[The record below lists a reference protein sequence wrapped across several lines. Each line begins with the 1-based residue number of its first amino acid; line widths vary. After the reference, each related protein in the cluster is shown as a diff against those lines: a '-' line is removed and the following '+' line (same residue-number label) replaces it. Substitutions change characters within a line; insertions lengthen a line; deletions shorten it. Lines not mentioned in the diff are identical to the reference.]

1 MKYLY
6 VLFFLVNSFLSF
18 AEKELD
24 TIHYVTLE
32 QAHNMDIEDVTAIDL
47 SKRKLTALPKDLMK
61 YKFLR
66 HLNLSK
72 NKLSDIPEFLAGF
85 THLIEL
91 NLSKNNLTVFPTEV
105 CKIKSLERLILSQN
119 EFTHISESIVNLENL
134 KYIDLW
140 ETPLETFPNAFLS
153 MKNLKFIDM
162 RGIVY
167 GPTYQQKWLRG
178 LRWVKIEFDAPC
190 DCMEK

>member
-1 MKYLY
+1 MKLLF
-6 VLFFLVNSFLSF
+6 VLFLLTNTFFSF
-18 AEKELD
+18 AEKEVD

-32 QAHNMDIEDVTAIDL
+32 QAHLMNIEDVTAIDL
-47 SKRKLTALPKDLMK
+47 SKRKLTALPKELNK

-72 NKLSDIPEFLAGF
+72 NKLSDVPEFLSSF
-85 THLIEL
+85 THLIDL
-91 NLSKNNLTVFPTEV
+91 DISKNKLTVFPSEI
-105 CKIKSLERLILSQN
+105 CKIKSLQRLILSQN
-119 EFTHISESIVNLENL
+119 EFTHISESIINLENL
-134 KYIDLW
+134 KYVDLW
-140 ETPLETFPNAFLS
+140 ETPLETFPNAFMS
-153 MKNLKFIDM
+153 MKNLKYIDM

-167 GPTYQQKWLRG
+167 GPTYQQKWIRS

>member
-1 MKYLY
+1 MKYLF
-6 VLFFLVNSFLSF
+6 VLLFLSSTF
-18 AEKELD
+18 FTIANKEVD

-32 QAHNMDIEDVTAIDL
+32 QAHSMEIEEVTAIDL
-47 SKRKLTALPKDLMK
+47 SKRKLTALPKELSK

-72 NKLSDIPEFLAGF
+72 NKLSEVPEFISSF
-85 THLIEL
+85 ERLIDID
-91 NLSKNNLTVFPTEV
+91 LSKNNLTVFPTEI
-105 CKIKSLERLILSQN
+105 CKIKSLERLLLSQN
-119 EFTHISESIVNLENL
+119 PFTHISESIVNLDKL
-134 KYIDLW
+134 RYIDLW

-153 MKNLKFIDM
+153 MKNLKYIDM

-178 LRWVKIEFDAPC
+178 LHWVKIEFDAPC